1 MPPGFSFALT
11 PIAPLA
17 LGLVLL
23 AACFH
28 AGWNLLLH
36 ETSDRVA
43 ALAVAGIVAGLGL
56 APFTL
61 AAPPWRVWPLILLS
75 GLAEAAYSVFLSA
88 AYQRGAL
95 AVAYP
100 IGRGTAPVLVT
111 LGAWLV
117 LSQRPGALT
126 LLGAALLLA
135 GLTLVGLA
143 GRRFG
148 QLAAVGFAVLTGCA
162 IASYS
167 VIDAR
172 AVGTLGISPLAYLGP
187 VLAVNAALLLLW
199 MRVWK
204 GGWRSEGL
212 ARLRASVWSGVMIAI
227 GSTAA
232 YALVLFAFQRA
243 GAGRVATLRELS
255 VLLGVFLSRGRRGWQ
270 VWLGATLVVAGM
282 ILTAI

>member
-1 MPPGFSFALT
+1 MSPAFSFTLT

-17 LGLVLL
+17 LALVLL

-28 AGWNLLLH
+28 AGWNLLLS
-36 ETSDRVA
+36 ETSDRVGA
-43 ALAVAGIVAGLGL
+43 MAVAGLVAGLGL
-56 APFTL
+56 LPFTL

-75 GLAEAAYSVFLSA
+75 GIAEAAYALFLTA

-117 LSQRPGALT
+117 LAQAPGALT

-135 GLTLVGLA
+135 GLTLVALA
-143 GRRFG
+143 GRQLG
-148 QLAAVGFAVLTGCA
+148 QMAAVGFAALTGCA
-162 IASYS
+162 IATYS

-172 AVGTLGISPLAYLGP
+172 AVGTPGVSPVAYLGP
-187 VLAVNAALLLLW
+187 VLAVNGALLLVW
-199 MRVWK
+199 MRFQRG
-204 GGWRSEGL
+204 GGWTRIRRAARPGL
-212 ARLRASVWSGVMIAI
+212 LIAFGSVG
-227 GSTAA
+227 A
-232 YALVLFAFQRA
+232 YLLVLFAFQQA
-243 GAGRVATLRELS
+243 GAGRIATLRESS
-255 VLLGVFLSRGRRGWQ
+255 VLLGVLLSRGQRGWR
-270 VWLGATLVVAGM
+270 VWLGASLVVAGM

>member
-1 MPPGFSFALT
+1 MPPALSCALT

-43 ALAVAGIVAGLGL
+43 AMAVAGLVAGAGL
-56 APFTL
+56 LPFTL
-61 AAPPWRVWPLILLS
+61 AAPPWRVWPLVLLS
-75 GLAEAAYSVFLSA
+75 GVAEAAYALFLTA

-117 LSQRPGALT
+117 LAQRPGALT

-135 GLTLVGLA
+135 GLSLVALA
-143 GRRFG
+143 GHRAG
-148 QLAAVGFAVLTGCA
+148 QLAAAGFAVLTGCA
-162 IASYS
+162 IAAYS

-172 AVGTLGISPLAYLGP
+172 AVGTVGVAPLAYLGP
-187 VLAVNAALLLLW
+187 VLAVDGALLLLW
-199 MRVWK
+199 MRVWRGWK
-204 GGWRSEGL
+204 GAGWARVRAAARPGL
-212 ARLRASVWSGVMIAI
+212 RIAI
-227 GSTAA
+227 GSVAA

-243 GAGRVATLRELS
+243 GAGRIATLRELS
-255 VLLGVFLSRGRRGWQ
+255 VLLGVFFSRGRRGWQ
-270 VWLGATLVVAGM
+270 VWLGASLVVAGM
-282 ILTAI
+282 VLTAL

>member
-1 MPPGFSFALT
+1 MPSGFPIVLT

-43 ALAVAGIVAGLGL
+43 ALAVAGLVAGLGL
-56 APFTL
+56 LPFTL

-75 GLAEAAYSVFLSA
+75 GLAEAAYSIFLSA

-111 LGAWLV
+111 LGAWLA

-135 GLTLVGLA
+135 GLALVGLA

-172 AVGTLGISPLAYLGP
+172 AVGTPGISPLAYLGP

-212 ARLRASVWSGVMIAI
+212 ARLRASVRPGVMIAI